1 MNLKESFL
9 IFALSPLTFA
19 ISHGISNGTSCMSA
33 INSSTT
39 VQYNTRATQP
49 FILRCPVQLCTNTL
63 PNITWCKVNKENICD
78 PVIAG
83 PRISPDQEQQ
93 EKENYTVHILKFYST
108 QIDDSGLYK
117 CLVVY
122 QEQQMVIVIK
132 VRVFDGPRPKPFVG
146 DTSKTWTTYFFIA
159 VRIIIVIVISALLYG
174 YLREVKANHTLF
186 KRTFSK
192 TKFVSAS
199 RTTCKISNKNTVDID
214 PPTESFEMI
223 CDDLGEDELTA
234 VVSPK
239 EETLIHGTLQN
250 SKEGTEH

>member
-1 MNLKESFL
+1 MSRGLFYQDSLPLYGGPRHAFIVGPACIIQQSYNGICSASHNLYELLL
-9 IFALSPLTFA
+9 IP
-19 ISHGISNGTSCMSA
+19 GNGTSCMSA

-83 PRISPDQEQQ
+83 PRISPDQEQR

-132 VRVFDGPRPKPFVG
+132 VRVFGKL
-146 DTSKTWTTYFFIA
+146 S
-159 VRIIIVIVISALLYG
+159 IV
-174 YLREVKANHTLF
+174 
-186 KRTFSK
+186 
-192 TKFVSAS
+192 TKMF
-199 RTTCKISNKNTVDID
+199 
-214 PPTESFEMI
+214 
-223 CDDLGEDELTA
+223 
-234 VVSPK
+234 
-239 EETLIHGTLQN
+239 
-250 SKEGTEH
+250 